1 MAVRAR
7 GNLERRP
14 APAPAPAPSHARVS
28 FRHLPRIGW
37 ARRDRCF
44 RRRPT
49 RRAPRPGAPDPPLA
63 TNPQESER
71 QLIAVTEFNENFKG
85 KLIQVLWPDTGKWY
99 NAQVIKVNMQNRT
112 AKLFY
117 VDSEEKEDINLYEA
131 MLNMEVSWPF
141 KGGVVGKTPAS
152 SEKKRKTRDES
163 PPPSSS
169 SDDDAPR
176 DARPKKKT
184 AAKKAAKK
192 AAPAKRPPGAG
203 AGPSDETRRVFAE
216 KVKDAMLVAS
226 GELGS
231 AGEHDSLDPASAADG
246 VERAAHALFG
256 KDVKKYNDKARS
268 LLFNLKDPK
277 NPSLRARVLT
287 GELQPEALVRMTP
300 ADLARRDLQEM
311 RREREAR
318 LGEDAFLTA
327 GPVTRLV
334 KTSKGEELVV
344 VGGGEVVEEG
354 DGLGN
359 RKEETLAQQVAAAAS
374 AAAAAAAA
382 AAAVPAAAPVEE
394 GDTPRAPIAEA
405 PPVPAP
411 AELTTFEAF
420 AAGVASSDEDEDAPA
435 EDAGGDAQ
443 GDDDE
448 YDPAKGFEAGG
459 TAAAAAD
466 DDEPSPRR
474 EKEGAAKKTAPSDV
488 APPRASAGTW
498 TGTLHLSGLGKS
510 CWRAAAADGE
520 RASFHE
526 VLPRALEIQGRVQ
539 FEETNVFLGEVFEG
553 RSKTRGVTVGVGVPE
568 SADDAFAR
576 DLTAMYRKKERY
588 GLVKGG
594 KRGGDWELY
603 LVPQGKLAAR
613 LLEVFKTSELDQA
626 SLAEEGA
633 SAMLWCVVHAKHLG
647 PNARAKREQP
657 SARSLNEARGFRESD
672 EDDAG
677 GTPPRTIPQAYQS
690 TQLVDPYARA
700 NRAEPFH
707 NYPQGAPPAP
717 QYGAPPHVAFVTS
730 VPPPPRRADRA
741 EDFLNATFGA
751 PPPAAVRTDVPP
763 PPFARVA
770 DVPPP
775 PFAAAAGGPP
785 GGAPVFDPRRPDDR
799 EWGERRAREF
809 RAGPSGFDRRDD
821 WRDDWRDDRR
831 DDRRDDW
838 RDDRRDGPRFR
849 EDDRYRRDDR
859 RRSPPRERRGE
870 PPRKIYRDR
879 GHTHV
884 MHTHATE
891 QHGRRSDRDAFS
903 PRSGS
908 SGRDSPRGGRGGRGG
923 PFGGADD
930 SPRGGRGRGGP
941 TFADHGD
948 RVGRGGLDSR
958 LEAP

>member
-1 MAVRAR
+1 MVVRVR
-7 GNLERRP
+7 GHVERRP

-28 FRHLPRIGW
+28 FRHLPRISW

-71 QLIAVTEFNENFKG
+71 ELIAVTEFNENFKG

-99 NAQVIKVNMQNRT
+99 NAEVIKVNVKNRT

-163 PPPSSS
+163 PPPSEVS

-176 DARPKKKT
+176 NPRPKKKT
-184 AAKKAAKK
+184 TANAPKK

-203 AGPSDETRRVFAE
+203 AGPSDEARRVFAE
-216 KVKDAMLVAS
+216 KVKDAMLVATN
-226 GELGS
+226 ELGGK
-231 AGEHDSLDPASAADG
+231 AGEKNSEFDPASAADG
-246 VERAAHALFG
+246 VERAAFALFG

-287 GELQPEALVRMTP
+287 GELQPEALARMTP

-327 GPVTRLV
+327 GPATRLV

-374 AAAAAAAA
+374 AAAAAAA
-382 AAAVPAAAPVEE
+382 VPAAAPVEE
-394 GDTPRAPIAEA
+394 ADTPRAPSAEA
-405 PPVPAP
+405 PPVSAP

-435 EDAGGDAQ
+435 ENAGGDAQ
-443 GDDDE
+443 DDDDE

-459 TAAAAAD
+459 SAAAA
-466 DDEPSPRR
+466 DEPSPRR
-474 EKEGAAKKTAPSDV
+474 EKEAAAKKTAPSAP
-488 APPRASAGTW
+488 APPKSPSAGTW

-510 CWRAAAADGE
+510 RWRAFAADGE
-520 RASFHE
+520 RASFPE
-526 VLPRALEIQGRVQ
+526 VLPKTLEIQGRVQ
-539 FEETNVFLGEVFEG
+539 FEETNVFLGEVFQG
-553 RSKTRGVTVGVGVPE
+553 RSKTRGVTIGVGVPE
-568 SADDAFAR
+568 NEDDAFAK

-588 GLVKGG
+588 GLIKGG
-594 KRGGDWELY
+594 KRLGDWELY
-603 LVPQGKLAAR
+603 LVPQGELASR
-613 LLEVFKTSELDQA
+613 LLEVFKPEELNQA
-626 SLAEEGA
+626 SLAEKGK

-647 PNARAKREQP
+647 PNARATRAQP
-657 SARSLNEARGFRESD
+657 SARSLNETRGFRESD

-690 TQLVDPYARA
+690 TKLEDPYARA
-700 NRAEPFH
+700 NRAEPAAFAP
-707 NYPQGAPPAP
+707 YPQGAPPAP

-730 VPPPPRRADRA
+730 VPPPPRRADHA

-751 PPPAAVRTDVPP
+751 PPPAAVRTVPP

-775 PFAAAAGGPP
+775 PFAAGTGGPP
-785 GGAPVFDPRRPDDR
+785 GAPPVFDPRRPDDR

-821 WRDDWRDDRR
+821 RRDDWRDA
-831 DDRRDDW
+831 RRDDW

-859 RRSPPRERRGE
+859 PRSPPRESRGE
-870 PPRKIYRDR
+870 PPCMICRDR
-879 GHTHV
+879 GYTNV

-891 QHGRRSDRDAFS
+891 QHARRSDRDAF
-903 PRSGS
+903 
-908 SGRDSPRGGRGGRGG
+908 SPRGGRGGRGG
-923 PFGGADD
+923 PFGG
-930 SPRGGRGRGGP
+930 GGRR
-941 TFADHGD
+941 ADAD
-948 RVGRGGLDSR
+948 ARK
-958 LEAP
+958 